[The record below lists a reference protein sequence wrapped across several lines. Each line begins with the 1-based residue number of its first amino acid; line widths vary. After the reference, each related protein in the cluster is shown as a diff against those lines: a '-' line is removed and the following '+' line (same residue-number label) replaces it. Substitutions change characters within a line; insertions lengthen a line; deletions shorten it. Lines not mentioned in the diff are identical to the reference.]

1 MHKFHNRRRYIVLL
15 LFIFVFLF
23 FNAAVVCAETEEKE
37 VDIDGLSKEIK
48 SLEEEYPY
56 PDFAEVFD
64 SIQKFQFLDAL
75 EELGNWFLETVT
87 YEITS
92 SRILIGE
99 LVGIVIF
106 AAVFSNISFSFQQVT
121 IADSGFLISYFLTF
135 SIIFSNFSIMAHL
148 FKNTITTLSN
158 LLKMMIPVYTIA
170 VTASGNLSTGMIFYE
185 YFMILVLVTN
195 SLSLYVILP
204 LIEYYLLLELLNNF
218 STKQNISKLCESLY
232 LLLSKGMKLLFF
244 LFFGFHLLE
253 TMVVPSFDATKNT
266 LLNKMMGMIPGAGSI
281 AQSVA
286 GTVVGS
292 SILIKNTLGATAII
306 FIIIMLLIPLI
317 KLLLYT
323 LFYLFLAIL
332 LEPISDER
340 FVKCIMAAQKGGLLL
355 IYGLCMTASLFIL
368 TIAVTA
374 FATNHM

>member
-1 MHKFHNRRRYIVLL
+1 MHKFHNRRHYIVLL

-185 YFMILVLVTN
+185 YFMI
-195 SLSLYVILP
+195 
-204 LIEYYLLLELLNNF
+204 
-218 STKQNISKLCESLY
+218 NIS
-232 LLLSKGMKLLFF
+232 
-244 LFFGFHLLE
+244 
-253 TMVVPSFDATKNT
+253 
-266 LLNKMMGMIPGAGSI
+266 
-281 AQSVA
+281 
-286 GTVVGS
+286 
-292 SILIKNTLGATAII
+292 
-306 FIIIMLLIPLI
+306 
-317 KLLLYT
+317 
-323 LFYLFLAIL
+323 
-332 LEPISDER
+332 
-340 FVKCIMAAQKGGLLL
+340 
-355 IYGLCMTASLFIL
+355 IYVYF
-368 TIAVTA
+368 
-374 FATNHM
+374 

>member
-1 MHKFHNRRRYIVLL
+1 
-15 LFIFVFLF
+15 
-23 FNAAVVCAETEEKE
+23 
-37 VDIDGLSKEIK
+37 
-48 SLEEEYPY
+48 
-56 PDFAEVFD
+56 
-64 SIQKFQFLDAL
+64 
-75 EELGNWFLETVT
+75 
-87 YEITS
+87 
-92 SRILIGE
+92 
-99 LVGIVIF
+99 
-106 AAVFSNISFSFQQVT
+106 
-121 IADSGFLISYFLTF
+121 
-135 SIIFSNFSIMAHL
+135 
-148 FKNTITTLSN
+148 
-158 LLKMMIPVYTIA
+158 
-170 VTASGNLSTGMIFYE
+170 
-185 YFMILVLVTN
+185 
-195 SLSLYVILP
+195 
-204 LIEYYLLLELLNNF
+204 
-218 STKQNISKLCESLY
+218 
-232 LLLSKGMKLLFF
+232 MKLLFF

-323 LFYLFLAIL
+323 LFYLLLAIL

>member
-92 SRILIGE
+92 S
-99 LVGIVIF
+99 
-106 AAVFSNISFSFQQVT
+106 AVFSNISFSFQQVT

-323 LFYLFLAIL
+323 LFYLLLAIL